1 MNIYINFK
9 FFINMKKIFTTILL
23 FIIGMSVNAQ
33 EKLSIGVL
41 PTTNTEGMAYKE
53 TVLVSEE
60 LTNALIKAKRFNIV
74 DRSKLDALKQERELQ
89 KTEDFMDGTII
100 AQSKSIGANYLLSS
114 TMGNYENDGN
124 TCKFTLT
131 IKLIDVETGSVV
143 ASESIQPKSG
153 GFGKALL
160 NAVVNTA
167 LLETSGALSTKGQA
181 LKKALDKLVPEIDK
195 FIYTNFPI
203 TFYIVELQSDDKL
216 LVSGGSESGV
226 KKGSKLKVY
235 EEVITNV
242 GGKSIKRKK
251 ELAELAVDKVED
263 ENFSICS
270 IKSGDKEVKE
280 RLSKNTPLFVTFK

>member
-1 MNIYINFK
+1 
-9 FFINMKKIFTTILL
+9 MKKLFTTILL

-41 PTTNTEGMAYKE
+41 PTTNTDGKVYEE

-74 DRSKLDALKQERELQ
+74 DRSKLGALKQERELQ

-160 NAVVNTA
+160 SAAVNTA
-167 LLETSGALSTKGQA
+167 LETSGALSSKQQA

-203 TFYIVELQSDDKL
+203 TFHVVELQSDGKL

-235 EEVITNV
+235 EEVITNA

>member
-1 MNIYINFK
+1 
-9 FFINMKKIFTTILL
+9 MKKLFTTILL

-41 PTTNTEGMAYKE
+41 PTTNTDGKVYEE
-53 TVLVSEE
+53 TILVSEE

-74 DRSKLDALKQERELQ
+74 DRSKLGALKQERELQ

-160 NAVVNTA
+160 SAAVNTA
-167 LLETSGALSTKGQA
+167 LETSGALSTQGQA

-203 TFYIVELQSDDKL
+203 TFHIVELQSDGKL

-242 GGKSIKRKK
+242 GGKSVKRKK

>member
-1 MNIYINFK
+1 
-9 FFINMKKIFTTILL
+9 MKKLFTTILL

-41 PTTNTEGMAYKE
+41 PTTNTDGKVYEE
-53 TVLVSEE
+53 TILVSEE

-74 DRSKLDALKQERELQ
+74 DRSKLGALKQERELQ

-160 NAVVNTA
+160 SAVVNTA
-167 LLETSGALSTKGQA
+167 LETSGALSTQEQA

-203 TFYIVELQSDDKL
+203 TFHIVELQSDGKL
-216 LVSGGSESGV
+216 LVSGGSESGI

-242 GGKSIKRKK
+242 GGKSVKRKK